1 LSFQHLACHVG
12 APAFLCSFMT
22 KYYNDLLSTDKLLP
36 DKSAARPLKA
46 QATVLPGLE
55 GSAGIMR
62 P

>member
-1 LSFQHLACHVG
+1 VG

-55 GSAGIMR
+55 GSAGTMR